1 MRRTAELDIIFF
13 GSAMQGTVLVTAH
26 QDRKGVFQL
35 KGKLE
40 LSAKWQ
46 GSSKA
51 EKRKAAKNRIKNAYD
66 NEAEVEIIPAVSE
79 LEADKPKSYGLQPT
93 AESAL
98 MKMPRLVVM
107 NCKSNTI
114 PNSSPE
120 TRTGS

>member
-1 MRRTAELDIIFF
+1 MIRNAELDIIFF
-13 GSAMQGTVLVTAH
+13 GSAMQGTVLVTTH

-66 NEAEVEIIPAVSE
+66 NEAEVEIVPAVSE
-79 LEADKPKSYGLQPT
+79 LEADKPKIIRVAAY
-93 AESAL
+93 
-98 MKMPRLVVM
+98 
-107 NCKSNTI
+107 
-114 PNSSPE
+114 
-120 TRTGS
+120 